1 MSFFSDLFKKKPKE
15 PPPPR
20 TREDM
25 ESSLEIR
32 EKVNHPI
39 KTSSGILQHSYQRK
53 RLPEEEEQK
62 LLKETFDL
70 IASVPAGKK
79 LLDEVAQGGYNV
91 YFEAF
96 CSSNLGCMYG
106 NSKKIMLSPPSHGS
120 VAELATTAFHE
131 MTHALQQE
139 RTGYLGNKSS
149 DLTLADQFKFHRAA
163 EAAACTEEANF
174 AYQIKEQHPEV
185 ERKLND
191 FPMYRAF
198 AAEMEKSGDK
208 GKAGEAAFKAW
219 YGYKHYQDSYESNHV
234 NNFSYFMKQC
244 YASRKK
250 EYLVDTISSEEVLSK
265 VFISEDLRSNISPD
279 FLTSKEAFSVSD
291 YAINKLN
298 EKSAMYFNGLKD
310 ASLGNMYSYETGE
323 QRAPQQQPSKEPMA
337 ASLRPQKS
345 MMASLKQIDKT
356 EKTKQV
362 VAAKAKNK
370 QTQL

>member
-20 TREDM
+20 TREEM

-39 KTSSGILQHSYQRK
+39 KTSNGILQHSYQRR

-79 LLDEVAQGGYNV
+79 LLDEVAQGGYDI
-91 YFEAF
+91 YFETF
-96 CSSNLGCMYG
+96 CGSNLGCMYSG
-106 NSKKIMLSPPSHGS
+106 NKKIMLSPPSHGS
-120 VAELATTAFHE
+120 AAELAATAFHE

-163 EAAACTEEANF
+163 EAAAWTEEANF
-174 AYQIKEQHPEV
+174 AYQIKDKHPEV
-185 ERKLND
+185 EHMVNR

-198 AAEMEKSGDK
+198 AAEMEQSGDK

-219 YGYKHYQDSYESNHV
+219 YGFKHYQDSYEDNHV
-234 NNFSYFMKQC
+234 RNFSYFMDQS
-244 YASRKK
+244 YANRKK
-250 EYLVDTISSEEVLSK
+250 ALFDTIPSESVLEK
-265 VFISEDLRSNISPD
+265 VFISDELRQNISPD

-298 EKSAMYFNGLKD
+298 EKSALYFKGFKD
-310 ASLGNMYSYETGE
+310 PSLGDMFSYETGE
-323 QRAPQQQPSKEPMA
+323 RRAPQQQQSNEVVA
-337 ASLRPQKS
+337 ASLHPHKS
-345 MMASLKQIDKT
+345 MMSALKQINQA
-356 EKTKQV
+356 EKTKQLI
-362 VAAKAKNK
+362 AAKTKNRAARH
-370 QTQL
+370 